1 MAQHSPYRGLAGL
14 LSLVFCSLLYAADT
28 YPVKPVN
35 LIVGFPPGG
44 GADIVARV
52 IGQKL
57 SDTWGQPLV
66 VVNRPGADSVIAYES
81 ASQAAPDGYT
91 LLLVTTEFAINPSMY
106 PLRYDTLKDFAPLTE
121 AAYAPYILVTHPSV
135 PARSAAELISLAKAK
150 PGQLSFAVSG
160 TGVYLAAEF
169 FRTLSHINLL
179 KVPYK
184 GGPQAVA
191 DVIAGQVSIM
201 FPSMPTGYPHVK
213 SGKLR
218 ALAVTSAQRSRFAPE
233 LPTIAESGLA
243 GYEAIQWWGFVGRA
257 GTPKEIL
264 NKASVDISKIVS
276 MLEIRER
283 LATQNAEARSGTAD
297 QFGAYIRVEMAKW
310 AKVVKDSGAKID

>member
-1 MAQHSPYRGLAGL
+1 MKLHVIAIILMTTLASVCDGAQM
-14 LSLVFCSLLYAADT
+14 

-52 IGQKL
+52 VGQKL
-57 SDTWGQPLV
+57 SDAWGQPIV
-66 VVNRPGADSVIAYES
+66 VSNRPGADSVIAYES

-106 PLRYDTLKDFAPLTE
+106 PLRYDTLRDFAPLTE

-135 PARSAAELISLAKAK
+135 PAHSARELITLAKAK

-160 TGVYLAAEF
+160 TGVYLAGEL
-169 FRTLSHINLL
+169 FRTLARIDLL

-191 DVIAGQVSIM
+191 DVIAGQVSLM

-218 ALAVTSAQRSRFAPE
+218 ALAVTSVQRSRFAPE
-233 LPTIAESGLA
+233 MPTIVESGLP
-243 GYEAIQWWGFVGRA
+243 GYDAIQWWGFVGRA
-257 GTPKEIL
+257 GTPKDIL
-264 NKASVDISKIVS
+264 TKASADIARIVA
-276 MLEIRER
+276 LPEIRER
-283 LATQNAEARSGTAD
+283 LATQNAEALTNSAD
-297 QFGAYIRVEMAKW
+297 QFAAYIRSEIAKW